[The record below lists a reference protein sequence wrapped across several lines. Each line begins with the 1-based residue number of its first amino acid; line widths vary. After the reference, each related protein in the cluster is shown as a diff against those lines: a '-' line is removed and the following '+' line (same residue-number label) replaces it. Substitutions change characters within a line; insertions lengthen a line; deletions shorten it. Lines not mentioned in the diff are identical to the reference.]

1 VFESISVVGAGRLGS
16 AAHARLAELVPA
28 TRLVGRDLACGGA
41 ELVLLAVP
49 DMAIAEVARSIPEG
63 PWVAH
68 TSGATSLAALEPHRR
83 RFSVHPLQTFQAGLG
98 PAQFD
103 GAFGAVTGESPEALD
118 AGFALAQ
125 LLGLRAFELADDLRP
140 VYHAAATMAA
150 AFLVTLH
157 DAAAEL
163 MNAAEAPP
171 EALEPLMRRTV
182 DNGFRPT
189 GPFVRGDQA
198 TIDAHVR
205 AIRTRRPQLE
215 PLYRVMADLTERLAA
230 VGARRTS
237 EGAL

>member
-16 AAHARLAELVPA
+16 AVHARLAELVPE
-28 TRLVGRDLACGGA
+28 TQLVGRDLACDGA
-41 ELVLLAVP
+41 DLVLLAVP

-103 GAFGAVTGESPEALD
+103 GAFGAVTGESPEALE
-118 AGFALAQ
+118 AGIALAQ

-140 VYHAAATMAA
+140 VYHAAATVAA

-157 DAAAEL
+157 GAAAEL
-163 MNAAEAPP
+163 MDAAEAPP
-171 EALEPLMRRTV
+171 EALEPLMRRTIE
-182 DNGFRPT
+182 NGFRPT

-230 VGARRTS
+230 VGARTS